1 MLSLLFL
8 LLPLALFLYSL
19 PLFTRRGVFFS
30 ASVDDQFP
38 RSPEGRDV
46 LRSYRRQVALWTGV
60 AVVLALLT
68 SKGAPVFSVMVPT
81 FLLIGGTGFSYWRT
95 FRQVHAQYGMRKPE
109 IREAPLLP
117 APSDRM
123 FSIWLI
129 VPPFLLLL
137 AAALYLNLH
146 WNQVPQHFPVHYGI
160 NGEPDRWADRSW
172 RGIYGPLLYGAYL
185 NVFMLTLGW
194 TMAHQSRRTAMR
206 YVTVRVV
213 QVVCYPI
220 SLVFALIAIS
230 PLLSTPGNTFVFL
243 APGAITLAC
252 VAGAIYWAY
261 RKLSGESAATEPAGP
276 ENDDYWRAGAF
287 YWNPDDPAIFVPK
300 RMGIGYTV
308 NFANKW
314 AWVALAGILLA
325 AVLPVFLF
333 T

>member
-1 MLSLLFL
+1 M
-8 LLPLALFLYSL
+8 LAL
-19 PLFTRRGVFFS
+19 V
-30 ASVDDQFP
+30 
-38 RSPEGRDV
+38 
-46 LRSYRRQVALWTGV
+46 
-60 AVVLALLT
+60 T
-68 SKGAPVFSVMVPT
+68 SKGAPVFSVMGPT
-81 FLLIGGTGFSYWRT
+81 FLEIGGAGFSYWRK
-95 FRQVHAQYGMRKPE
+95 FRQVHAQYGIRKPE

-146 WNQVPQHFPVHYGI
+146 WDQIPQHFPVHYGM

-172 RGIYGPLLYGAYL
+172 RGIYGPLLYGTYL

-194 TMAHQSRRTAMR
+194 TMAHQSRGTTMR
-206 YVTVRVV
+206 YVTVRIV

-220 SLVFALIAIS
+220 SLMFALIAIS
-230 PLLSTPGNTFVFL
+230 PLLRAPGSAFVFL
-243 APGAITLAC
+243 PGAITLAC

-261 RKLSGESAATEPAGP
+261 RKLSGESATTEPAGP
-276 ENDDYWRAGAF
+276 ENDNYWRAGAF

-325 AVLPVFLF
+325 ALLPVFLL